1 METPPPAA
9 LIIGRLDHLAPSGG
23 REHGKVPKFT

>member
-9 LIIGRLDHLAPSGG
+9 PIIGRLDHLAQSCE